1 MNISISAA
9 QNLKM
14 RRLAMLT
21 PNFLKTVLEP
31 SEARTRHQLGRTL
44 TQSCIPS
51 FLEDQIKASM
61 IIQCF

>member
-14 RRLAMLT
+14 RRLAML
-21 PNFLKTVLEP
+21 TVLEP